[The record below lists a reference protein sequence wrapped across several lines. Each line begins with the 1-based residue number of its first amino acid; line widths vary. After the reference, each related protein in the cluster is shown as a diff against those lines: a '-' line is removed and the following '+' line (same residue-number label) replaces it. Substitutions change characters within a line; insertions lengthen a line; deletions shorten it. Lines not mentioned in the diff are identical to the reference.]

1 MNSGKKRLASIV
13 SSAALAASGML
24 AATVA
29 RAATDLTRTSAN
41 RYTVWGSVE
50 TSSGDYCGAIS
61 EATIELAGGS
71 SRADAFDDALVL
83 YVMDSPSSNSST
95 NFSYVA
101 DATVTDF
108 TATGDA
114 TVVGSCS
121 ASLSSQNLSAN
132 IELRFDRNVGRVVA
146 TAEVTNNDDEPFTG
160 VLQFYTNFGSD
171 SDTVVEMTSSGN
183 QVADESDTW
192 VITSD
197 GSYEDGSDPVIK
209 SFTNTPGA
217 YLGPITDVNEG
228 DDDLGW
234 NLDVTDLAPGSSVS
248 ISAGHQLYLTAEE
261 AITDSAAASVPVPL
275 LSNPGL
281 LALAGALGLLG
292 SLGLSRR
299 RKKPATL

>member
-1 MNSGKKRLASIV
+1 MTGKKRLASIV

-29 RAATDLTRTSAN
+29 RADVTLTRTSAN
-41 RYTVWGSVE
+41 RSTAWTHVE
-50 TSSGDYCGAIS
+50 TAMGDSCQNVS
-61 EATIELAGGS
+61 EASIELANGE
-71 SRADAFDDALVL
+71 RRVDAFDSALVL
-83 YVMDSPSSNSST
+83 YMMDTPDSNTSST
-95 NFSYVA
+95 FTYDA
-101 DATVTDF
+101 AATVTDF

-114 TVVGSCS
+114 TVVGNCS
-121 ASLSSQNLSAN
+121 ATLESESLSAAV
-132 IELRFDRNVGRVVA
+132 ELTFDRNVGRVVA
-146 TAEVTNNDDEPFTG
+146 TATVTNEGDQPFTG
-160 VLQFYTNFGSD
+160 VLQFWSNFGSD
-171 SDTVVEMTSSGN
+171 DATVVEMTSSGD
-183 QVADESDTW
+183 QVADGSDSW

-197 GSYEDGSDPVIK
+197 GTYSDGSDPVIK
-209 SFTNTPGA
+209 SFTNTAGA
-217 YLGPITDVNEG
+217 YLGSFTDINDGE
-228 DDDLGW
+228 DNLAW

-299 RKKPATL
+299 RKKPASL